1 MQCPRCNTKWPDEMA
16 GMLKFCGAC
25 GAPLTTASNLT
36 WQPPTTQKP
45 GGELRFVT
53 IVFADLAGFTSF
65 AEDRP
70 PDEVARIVG
79 DLLERLT
86 KAVEENNGS
95 VYQYLGDA
103 VVATFGLPRPD
114 PNATRNAVRAGLDMQ
129 AVTQQFS
136 GENHLSFELRVG
148 IHAGEVMY
156 HDIGG
161 SWAIMGDTVNTASRI
176 QNAAAPGT
184 VWISR
189 AVHDEVHRY
198 FTLYIR
204 PAVEL
209 KGKKLAVQPYEVIA
223 ERSIPFLNLPRFVG
237 REREWEQIQTAL
249 QETVAQN
256 KLQVVVVRGAVGVGK
271 SRLIW
276 ELRDWFQRQER
287 LYRLDMVQ
295 YDHSERL
302 PSHGL
307 NTLIRNR
314 FNLPYLMSEENVITR
329 LKEQMRQENPSL
341 EAGREELATEFF
353 SFVLGISQSGAH
365 IQSMDGKSKWDG
377 AFVEVKNWL
386 EGRAK
391 ESPWIWI
398 LEDVQKGDAD
408 TAAFLEWAIHLKW
421 NAPVLVIL
429 TVREEDFSP
438 AGYWYAPV
446 HAWLKEGLASEIRLR
461 EIPPAVL
468 APALSTMLDGEVSP
482 AMARR
487 IAEHT
492 EGNPLF
498 ATELV
503 FYLKEQLLLE
513 DETAWEK
520 TSLPNSVRE
529 VMEARI
535 ERLGNDGKEV
545 AKRGALM
552 GRRFTSEAVGRIW
565 ERPSSE
571 MENGLVVLRETET
584 IYEEI
589 SKLFPGEVEEVFR
602 HGRLQDAAL
611 ARIPREERLRWLVE
625 LDHWAQAKLDELGE
639 RWEAA
644 GTLLIPLIARSR
656 EENGA
661 GWQASLWYEVLGLL
675 HRKYHRTQEAALAFR
690 QALLNASGLR
700 RLTLCRQLAEV
711 ELFDGNAEKALKTI
725 DEAGQINDA
734 PGGEPTDDLR
744 RKLATLTEDPLARA
758 ENIDLPTAEFALELT
773 RAEALVH
780 LARAT
785 EAETVYKRLGERLE
799 TLTGDNRLRLWLRWG
814 RAWAYMLSQIVGNPK
829 EAEHVC
835 NTIRQRF
842 DLQDPALEEERLS
855 FLSAESNVESDL
867 GRYAEAQAH
876 NDERLSLAKARNN
889 LKEEANAWNV
899 KGNIAQS
906 LGELRSSA
914 EYYIKSLNISRAI
927 GYRRGEVIVL
937 YNLAS
942 NTYLE
947 QAQWETAIQHEQQY
961 LAISR
966 ATGNRLAEAYAPFTL
981 GAIAMERGEFEE
993 AEANLL
999 EGLQVAE
1006 ENGWPRLIDNG
1017 QQYLA
1022 SLKFYRWFEQRD
1034 PTLLQDVIE
1043 RFKRIEQIP
1052 QSVQNGEFFT
1062 SLALATYFSGDRAEA
1077 RAVLLRARM
1086 QADESWVTDRVWLDY
1101 AEAVVNQQSW
1111 AKPLEWFREHGF
1123 VRVVAFVGRV
1133 QSAIDRQT
1141 EVK

>member
-1 MQCPRCNTKWPDEMA
+1 
-16 GMLKFCGAC
+16 MLKFCGAC

-36 WQPPTTQKP
+36 WQPPTTHKP

-79 DLLERLT
+79 DLLQRLT

-129 AVTQQFS
+129 AATKHFS
-136 GENHLSFELRVG
+136 NEYHLNFELRVG
-148 IHAGEVMY
+148 IHTGEVMY

-161 SWAIMGDTVNTASRI
+161 SWAIMGDTVNTANRI

-198 FTLYIR
+198 FTLHIR

-223 ERSIPFLNLPRFVG
+223 ERSIPFLNLPPFVG
-237 REREWEQIQTAL
+237 REREWEQIQAAW
-249 QETVAQN
+249 QETVAQS
-256 KLQVVVVRGAVGVGK
+256 KLQVVMVRGAAGVGK
-271 SRLIW
+271 SRLVW
-276 ELRDWFQRQER
+276 ELREWFQRQER
-287 LYRLDMVQ
+287 LYRLDVVQ

-307 NTLIRNR
+307 NSLIRNR
-314 FNLPYLMSEENVITR
+314 FNLPYLMSAENVLIR
-329 LKEQMRQENPSL
+329 LKEQMRQENTSIEP
-341 EAGREELATEFF
+341 GREELATEFF
-353 SFVLGISQSGAH
+353 SFVLGISQPGFH
-365 IQSMDGKSKWDG
+365 IQSMDGKSKWEG
-377 AFVEVKNWL
+377 AFVEVKNWM

-398 LEDVQKGDAD
+398 LEDAQKGDAD
-408 TAAFLEWAIHLKW
+408 TAAFLEWAIHIKW

-438 AGYWYAPV
+438 AGYWYAPLQ
-446 HAWLKEGLASEIRLR
+446 AWLKEGLASEIRLR

-468 APALSTMLDGEVSP
+468 ASALSGMLDGEVSP
-482 AMARR
+482 AMAQR

-503 FYLKEQLLLE
+503 LYLKEQNLLGNE
-513 DETAWEK
+513 AAWEK
-520 TSLPNSVRE
+520 ASLPNSVRE

-584 IYEEI
+584 IYDEI
-589 SKLFPGEVEEVFR
+589 SKLFPGEMEEVFR

-625 LDHWAQAKLDELGE
+625 LDHWAQAKLDEMGE
-639 RWEAA
+639 RWEGA
-644 GTLLIPLIARSR
+644 GTLLIPLMARSC
-656 EENGA
+656 EENGDD
-661 GWQASLWYEVLGLL
+661 WQASLWFEVLGLL
-675 HRKYHRTQEAALAFR
+675 HRKYYRNQEAAQAFDKALAS
-690 QALLNASGLR
+690 ASGVR
-700 RLTLCRQLAEV
+700 RLTLCRQIAEV
-711 ELFDGNAEKALKTI
+711 ELFAGNAEKALKTI
-725 DEAGQINDA
+725 DEAGKIDSS
-734 PGGEPTDDLR
+734 PSRELTGDMR
-744 RKLATLTEDPLARA
+744 RKLAALTGDPLARA
-758 ENIDLPTAEFALELT
+758 ENIDLQTAEFALELT

-780 LARAT
+780 LARAA
-785 EAETVYKRLGERLE
+785 EAETVYKKLGERLE
-799 TLTGDNRLRLWLRWG
+799 TLTGENRLRLWLRWG
-814 RAWAYMLSQIVGNPK
+814 HAWAYMLSQILGNPR
-829 EAEHVC
+829 EAEAVC
-835 NTIRQRF
+835 KSIRQRF
-842 DLQDPALEEERLS
+842 DLQDPSLEEERLS
-855 FLSAESNVESDL
+855 FLSAESSVETDL
-867 GRYAEAQAH
+867 GRYAEARLH
-876 NDERLSLAKARNN
+876 NNERLNLAQASNN
-889 LKEEANAWNV
+889 RKEEANAWNIQ
-899 KGNIAQS
+899 GIIEQS
-906 LGELRSSA
+906 LGELQSA
-914 EYYIKSLNISRAI
+914 GECYERSLNISRTI
-927 GYRRGEVIVL
+927 GYRRGEVIAL
-937 YNLAS
+937 HNLAG
-942 NTYLE
+942 TYAD
-947 QAQWETAIQHEQQY
+947 QARWETAARCEEQY

-966 ATGNRLAEAYAPFTL
+966 STGNRLAEAYAPFML
-981 GAIAMERGEFEE
+981 DAIAIEQGEFEK
-993 AEANLL
+993 AEAF
-999 EGLQVAE
+999 LQQGMQAAQQ
-1006 ENGWPRLIDNG
+1006 NGWPRLIDVG
-1017 QQYLA
+1017 RQSLA
-1022 SLKFYRWFEQRD
+1022 SLQFYRWCEQGD
-1034 PTLLQDVIE
+1034 PTLLQEAIRSLKELAQVPHID
-1043 RFKRIEQIP
+1043 
-1052 QSVQNGEFFT
+1052 QNGEFYT
-1062 SLALATYFSGDRAEA
+1062 TLALATYLSGDTREA
-1077 RAVLLRARM
+1077 RAGLQRARAL
-1086 QADESWVTDRVWLDY
+1086 ADESWVTDSVWLDY
-1101 AEAVVNQQSW
+1101 ADAVIHKRSW
-1111 AKPLEWFREHGF
+1111 NKPLEWFRQHG
-1123 VRVVAFVGRV
+1123 VLRAVAFVERV
-1133 QSAIDRQT
+1133 QGALDRQQ

>member
-1 MQCPRCNTKWPDEMA
+1 MA

-36 WQPPTTQKP
+36 WQPPTTKKP
-45 GGELRFVT
+45 GGELRYVT

-70 PDEVARIVG
+70 PDEEARIVG
-79 DLLERLT
+79 DLLQRLT
-86 KAVEENNGS
+86 KTVEENNGS

-129 AVTQQFS
+129 AVTRQFS
-136 GENHLSFELRVG
+136 DEYQLSFELRVG

-189 AVHDEVHRY
+189 TVHDEVHRY
-198 FTLYIR
+198 FTLHIR

-209 KGKKLAVQPYEVIA
+209 KGKKLAVQPYEVVA
-223 ERSIPFLNLPRFVG
+223 ERSIPFLNLPPFVG
-237 REREWEQIQTAL
+237 RAKEWQQIQNAV
-249 QETVAQN
+249 QKTVAQSE
-256 KLQVVVVRGAVGVGK
+256 LQVVVIRGAAGVGK
-271 SRLIW
+271 SRLVW
-276 ELRDWFQRQER
+276 ELREWFLRQER
-287 LYRLDMVQ
+287 LYRLDVVQ

-307 NTLIRNR
+307 NALIRSR
-314 FNLPYLMSEENVITR
+314 FNLPYLMNEENVFTR
-329 LKEQMRQENPSL
+329 LKEQMRQENPGV

-353 SFVLGISQSGAH
+353 SFVLGISQPDSH
-365 IQSMDGKSKWDG
+365 IQSMDGKSKWEG
-377 AFVEVKNWL
+377 AFVEVKSWL
-386 EGRAK
+386 EGRAAQT
-391 ESPWIWI
+391 PWIWI

-446 HAWLKEGLASEIRLR
+446 LAWVKEGLASEIQLR

-468 APALSTMLDGEVSP
+468 APALSSMLDGELSP

-503 FYLKEQLLLE
+503 FYLKEQNLLG
-513 DETAWEK
+513 DEAAWEK

-639 RWEAA
+639 RWEGA

-656 EENGA
+656 EENGD
-661 GWQASLWYEVLGLL
+661 GWNASLWYEALGLL
-675 HRKYHRTQEAALAFR
+675 HSKYHRTQEAAQAFR
-690 QALLNASGLR
+690 KALESASGLR
-700 RLTLCRQLAEV
+700 RLTLCRQLAEA
-711 ELFDGNAEKALKTI
+711 ELFAGNAETALKTI
-725 DEAGQINDA
+725 DEAGQIN
-734 PGGEPTDDLR
+734 PTPSGELTDDLR
-744 RKLATLTEDPLARA
+744 QKLAALTEDPLGLA
-758 ENIDLPTAEFALELT
+758 ENIDLATAEFTLELT

-780 LARAT
+780 LARAA
-785 EAETVYKRLGERLE
+785 EAEKVYKELGERLE
-799 TLTGDNRLRLWLRWG
+799 TLAGENRLRLWLRWG
-814 RAWAYMLSQIVGNPK
+814 RAWAYMLSQIVGNSK
-829 EAEHVC
+829 EADEVC
-835 NTIRQRF
+835 KSISQRF
-842 DLQDPALEEERLS
+842 DLRDPALEEERLS
-855 FLSAESNVESDL
+855 FLSAESSVESDL
-867 GRYAEAQAH
+867 GRYTEARLH
-876 NDERLSLAKARNN
+876 NDERLKLARLRNN
-889 LKEEANAWNV
+889 LKEEASSWNIQGIIV
-899 KGNIAQS
+899 QS
-906 LGELRSSA
+906 LGELHSA
-914 EYYIKSLNISRAI
+914 GECFEKSVRISRTI
-927 GYRRGEVIVL
+927 GYRRGEVIAL
-937 YNLAS
+937 HNLAG
-942 NTYLE
+942 TYAD
-947 QAQWETAIQHEQQY
+947 QGRWEMAARCEEQY

-966 ATGNRLAEAYAPFTL
+966 STGNRLAEAYAPFTL
-981 GAIAMERGEFEE
+981 LSIALEQGEYEK
-993 AEANLL
+993 AEAF
-999 EGLQVAE
+999 LQQGMQAAE
-1006 ENGWPRLIDNG
+1006 QNDWLRLIDVG
-1017 QQYLA
+1017 RQSLA
-1022 SLKFYRWFEQRD
+1022 GLQFYRWCEYGD
-1034 PTLLQDVIE
+1034 DALLQEVVTCLRE
-1043 RFKRIEQIP
+1043 LAQNPRFD
-1052 QSVQNGEFFT
+1052 QNGEFFT
-1062 SLALATYFSGDRAEA
+1062 TLALATAISGDDQEA
-1077 RAVLLRARM
+1077 RAVLERARA
-1086 QADESWVTDRVWLDY
+1086 QTDKSGITDAVWLDY
-1101 AEAVVNQQSW
+1101 AEAVISKSSW
-1111 AKPLEWFREHGF
+1111 KKPLEWFREQGF
-1123 VRVVAFVGRV
+1123 VRAVIFIERV
-1133 QSAIDRQT
+1133 QGAIERL
-1141 EVK
+1141 EAVN